1 MRGEVTVLVESCL
14 EWCSGVLDTSL
25 ELPLIERR
33 RLSRRRSLVFPS
45 LGDKDDEALILM
57 LRCLLADEI
66 LSSLVLSV
74 MTGIISAR

>member
-1 MRGEVTVLVESCL
+1 MRGEVTVPVESCL
-14 EWCSGVLDTSL
+14 EWCSGVLDANL
-25 ELPLIERR
+25 EVLLIARC

-57 LRCLLADEI
+57 LRCFRADGI

-74 MTGIISAR
+74 TTGIVSAR